1 MIPANIGAYSFD
13 CLLFICAQ
21 NPAPWGAWLQA
32 GRCVSYGFAPR
43 AADAPLARH
52 PTCPMP
58 TLATKTLFCLFA
70 LCSPFSAQ
78 EEVHPD
84 LGVPEPERAPPPSS
98 YLIVSLLYEKAVD
111 GEDRFPMPLP
121 EFEHRGR
128 VVVFFSD
135 LNISY
140 LWSAPQET
148 GRERAFQFGV
158 NLMVF
163 AMARQ
168 AAGPALR

>member
-21 NPAPWGAWLQA
+21 NPALGALGYRPGDA
-32 GRCVSYGFAPR
+32 YLTALHPVPR
-43 AADAPLARH
+43 MPRW
-52 PTCPMP
+52 PVIPCPMP

-78 EEVHPD
+78 EEVRPD

-98 YLIVSLLYEKAVD
+98 YLTVSLLYEKAVN
-111 GEDRFPMPLP
+111 GEDRFPLALP

-128 VVVFFSD
+128 IVVFFSD

-148 GRERAFQFGV
+148 VRERAFQFGV